1 MSTKC
6 EAKQPAE
13 RESLESA
20 KRRAYSSAEQ
30 HPIESAI
37 VCTIDAA

>member
-1 MSTKC
+1 MPTKC
-6 EAKQPAE
+6 EAKQPAD
-13 RESLESA
+13 RESPESS
-20 KRRAYSSAEQ
+20 KRSAYSSAEQ